1 MSAGIN
7 QSECPGTPRCAG
19 NYLIISVGGSYRLLA
34 HNRLRRKLKKEF
46 GVLDKKAASGQIE
59 FNFATVKG
67 DVEAY
72 EYAALV
78 TNSTDELKNQWGW
91 CGSTT
96 QDLHRCRL
104 MARIIALIYNWWL
117 IFVRLIEPNKHLEAK
132 TSRPLMLHAVGK
144 VIEHAGQTTMQVSS
158 SHAKCKKIQAA
169 LASTSAFFKTLRS
182 SAEQL
187 DIAERMRRVLRR
199 AFRRFF
205 DAMGHHPPNLL
216 PAPA

>member
-1 MSAGIN
+1 
-7 QSECPGTPRCAG
+7 
-19 NYLIISVGGSYRLLA
+19 
-34 HNRLRRKLKKEF
+34 
-46 GVLDKKAASGQIE
+46 VLDKKAASGQIE

-78 TNSTDELKNQWGW
+78 TNSTDEIVTIAAHYRDRADSENNFDELKNQWGW